1 MKSSFMYE
9 PKNYGE
15 RIQVARFMTGH
26 QLDEVGNRT
35 VNEEIR
41 RYLVDEF
48 LHALVEKYISQT
60 AQQTADKSDFI
71 HQFRLDVRVL
81 TPADHDKLI
90 YEAFEEGMKVASRH
104 SAQIFRDYR

>member
-1 MKSSFMYE
+1 MYE

-15 RIQVARFMTGH
+15 RMQIAQFMTGH

-41 RYLVDEF
+41 RALVDEF
-48 LHALVEKYISQT
+48 LHTLVEKYIIQT
-60 AQQTADKSDFI
+60 TQETADKSDFI